1 MTQAGEPRRESIPAL
16 ARRLAGGLVQLARLE
31 ITRGR
36 QEIGEMIAETKAGA
50 IMLGTAAG
58 LGFLALISLDM
69 AIILGVAALFDA
81 LADLAVVIIIV
92 ACFVGLAIGFAIAGV
107 VNAFVIIALL
117 IGAAAFAVPASF
129 GFTAAWLSAL
139 FVLVLQLALV
149 AIFVLRGI
157 KQIRIGPP
165 EETISAVKEDFA
177 WAKRLLRRG

>member
-36 QEIGEMIAETKAGA
+36 QEIGEMLAETKNGA
-50 IMLGTAAG
+50 IMLGIAAG

-69 AIILGVAALFDA
+69 ALILAVTALFDS
-81 LADLAVVIIIV
+81 LLDLAVVIIVV
-92 ACFVGLAIGFAIAGV
+92 ASFVALAIGFAIAGV

-117 IGAAAFAVPASF
+117 IAAAIIAVPAYF
-129 GFTAAWLSAL
+129 GFTAAWLTAF
-139 FVLVLQLALV
+139 FVLELQIGLV
-149 AIFVLRGI
+149 AVFVMRGI

-165 EETISAVKEDFA
+165 EETISAVKEDIA
-177 WAKRLLRRG
+177 WAKRLLKRG